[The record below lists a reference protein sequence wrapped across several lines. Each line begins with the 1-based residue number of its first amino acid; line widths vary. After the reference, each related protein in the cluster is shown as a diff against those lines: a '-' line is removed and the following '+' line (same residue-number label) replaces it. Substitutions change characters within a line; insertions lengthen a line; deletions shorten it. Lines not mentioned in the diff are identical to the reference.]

1 MLNELLI
8 SRKVRSC
15 FFAIFLLVSST
26 AFPHPK
32 DKSGGVGENERQQ
45 KITITGTVTASDTQT
60 PIPGVNVIEKGT
72 SNGVATDFDGKY
84 EITVSSPDAV
94 LQFTYIGFKPKEVAV
109 GDKTTIDVELDPD
122 VQSLDETVV
131 VGYGRQ
137 SKRKVT
143 AAVSQIDSE
152 EIVRTSSTTTAGA
165 LTGKMAGIST
175 RSFDAR
181 PGRGINLE
189 IRNMGNP
196 LFVIDGVPYGGD
208 PSRDWL
214 GTSRVSGND
223 VFNSLN
229 LEDIESISI
238 LKDASAA
245 IYGLRAA
252 NGVVLITTKKG
263 NENEKTTININ
274 QYYGFQ
280 NLTRF
285 PELATAGQYV
295 RGKVQA
301 AQNAGIDPST
311 VYTPEELANWEDGNL
326 LGYKSYDY
334 YDIIMRKNVPQH
346 HINVNV
352 NGGTKKTNYYMSY
365 SNLYQ
370 EATMKDFDYKRTNLQ
385 VNLSS
390 NVWKGLTIGTQTSFK
405 LEGTRDVGLQ
415 GGDGYFSSILAVL
428 ANRPTVGPYAH
439 DNPEY
444 PNNTPNRPD
453 LNPALF
459 TRDIAG
465 YKDTNT
471 KAVNVNLF
479 AEYKFDF
486 GLSAKYT
493 YSQNYRNI
501 YFTGFQYTYDL
512 YTYDE
517 ANDAYNVTGGQ
528 QATWRFENK
537 TNSMSHF
544 HQFRLNYDHT
554 FGEDHNFSAVLGYER
569 SDWDRNLT
577 WTAAAPTN
585 NYIPL
590 NSLAILTGYGDEWT
604 YQARAGYLGRL
615 NYSYKD
621 KYILELLGRY
631 DASYLYA
638 PGKRWGFFPGATAGW
653 RISDENFFE
662 PLKDAVN
669 DLKLRFSVGQTGQ
682 EAGVGVFGYLPG
694 YSFGRFDNNAV
705 VPGSVLDGQYVT
717 GMQPQGPPVT
727 NLSWEK
733 HTMYDVG
740 LDAYFLH
747 NKLSLTADAFR
758 KVITGI
764 PAGRYD
770 VLIPSE
776 VGYALPPENL
786 NKNEYRGLEGM
797 ISYKD
802 YDHELK
808 FSVSANATYSRFR
821 SDESYKPRFGN
832 SYNEWRYSNEG
843 RWGGIW
849 WGYHAIGQF
858 QSEEEIRNYPIDND
872 GQNNATQLPGDI
884 KYEDVNKD
892 GVIDW
897 YDEQPIGYP
906 DGWAPFLSFGGNIGL
921 QYKNFDLNVVL
932 AGAAMESWFQN
943 YELRNAFHAGGNSPA
958 YLLTDNW
965 HRADP
970 YDPNS
975 EWIPGRYPAVRNNTS
990 GPNARN
996 SDFWLHNVRYLR
1008 LKNAEL
1014 GYTLPGSLVDKA
1026 GISKFRIYVSG
1037 SNLFSL
1043 DNVHQYGIDPEI
1055 QANAAVVYPQQRTIL
1070 LGFNL
1075 TF

>member
-1 MLNELLI
+1 MKKNLNFYGLSPSATKALRVRMMTVLVLLI
-8 SRKVRSC
+8 SS
-15 FFAIFLLVSST
+15 FFSYA
-26 AFPHPK
+26 AA
-32 DKSGGVGENERQQ
+32 QQ
-45 KITITGTVTASDTQT
+45 KTLSGTVSDAS
-60 PIPGVNVIEKGT
+60 GVPLLGANVIVKGT
-72 SNGVATDFDGKY
+72 NQGVVTDFDGKFSLN
-84 EITVSSPDAV
+84 VGADAETLV
-94 LQFTYIGFKPKEVAV
+94 ISYIGYKTLELPIGDQTEFKITLEESSEALNEV
-109 GDKTTIDVELDPD
+109 
-122 VQSLDETVV
+122 VV
-131 VGYGRQ
+131 VGYGTQ

-143 AAVSQIDSE
+143 AAVSQIESK
-152 EIVRTSSTTTAGA
+152 EILKTASTTTAGA
-165 LTGKMAGIST
+165 LSGKIAGIST
-175 RSFDAR
+175 RSFDGR

-196 LFVIDGVPYGGD
+196 LFVIDGVPYGGEA
-208 PSRDWL
+208 SRDWL
-214 GTSRVSGND
+214 GVSRVSGND

-229 LEDIESISI
+229 LEDIESISV

-263 NENEKTTININ
+263 NKNEKTTININ

-285 PELATAGQYV
+285 PKLATAGEYV
-295 RGKVQA
+295 YGKVQA
-301 AQNAGIDPST
+301 AQNAGIDPNT
-311 VYTPEELANWEDGNL
+311 VYTPDELQKWQSGNL

-334 YDIIMRKNVPQH
+334 YDIIMRKDVPQRH
-346 HINVNV
+346 FNVNV
-352 NGGTKKTNYYMSY
+352 NGGTQKTNYYMSY

-385 VNLSS
+385 INLSS

-405 LEGTRDVGLQ
+405 IEKTRDVGLQ
-415 GGDGYFSSILAVL
+415 GGDGYFSSLLGVF

-459 TRDIAG
+459 SRDIAG
-465 YKDTNT
+465 YKDTST
-471 KAVNVNLF
+471 KAANVNLF

-486 GLSAKYT
+486 GLTAKYT
-493 YSQNYRNI
+493 YSQNYRDV
-501 YFTGFQYTYDL
+501 YFSGFQYTYDL
-512 YTYDE
+512 FTYDE

-528 QATWRFENK
+528 DATWRFETK
-537 TNSMSHF
+537 IKSDSHF

-554 FGEDHNFSAVLGYER
+554 FGENHNFSAVLGYER
-569 SDWDRNLT
+569 SDWNRDLT

-590 NSLAILTGYGDEWT
+590 NSLATLTGYGDEWT
-604 YQARAGYLGRL
+604 YQARVGYLGKI

-621 KYILELLGRY
+621 KYLLELLARY
-631 DASYLYA
+631 DGSYLYA
-638 PGKRWGFFPGATAGW
+638 PGKRFGFFPGVTAGW
-653 RISDENFFE
+653 RVSDEGFFE
-662 PLKDAVN
+662 PLKKVVN
-669 DLKLRFSVGQTGQ
+669 DLKLRGSVGQVGQ
-682 EAGVGVFGYLPG
+682 EAGVYAFGYLPG
-694 YSFGRFDNNAV
+694 YSFGRTDFNTV

-733 HTMYDVG
+733 HTTYDIG
-740 LDAYFLH
+740 IDASFL
-747 NKLSLTADAFR
+747 NSKLSLTADWFR
-758 KVITGI
+758 KVISGI

-770 VLIPSE
+770 VLIPNE

-797 ISYKD
+797 ITYRN
-802 YDHELK
+802 YDKEFKYSL
-808 FSVSANATYSRFR
+808 SANATYSRFR
-821 SDESYKPRFGN
+821 NGSTYKPRFGN
-832 SYNEWRYSNEG
+832 SYNQWRYSIED
-843 RWGGIW
+843 RWAGIW

-858 QSEEEIRNYPIDND
+858 QSEDEIRNYPINND

-884 KYEDVNKD
+884 KYEDVNND
-892 GVIDW
+892 GVINW
-897 YDEQPIGYP
+897 LDEQPIGYP
-906 DGWAPFLSFGGNIGL
+906 DGWAPFLSFGGQFNF
-921 QYKNFDLNVVL
+921 QYKDFDLNLVFN
-932 AGAAMESWFQN
+932 GAAMQSWFQN

-975 EWIPGRYPAVRNNTS
+975 EWIPGKYPAVRNNTS
-990 GPNARN
+990 GPNAAN

-1008 LKNAEL
+1008 LKNAEFGYNFPKKVIDEL
-1014 GYTLPGSLVDKA
+1014 GL
-1026 GISKFRIYVSG
+1026 SKFRIYVSG
-1037 SNLFSL
+1037 SNLFSI

-1055 QANAAVVYPQQRTIL
+1055 QANAAVVYPQQRTFL